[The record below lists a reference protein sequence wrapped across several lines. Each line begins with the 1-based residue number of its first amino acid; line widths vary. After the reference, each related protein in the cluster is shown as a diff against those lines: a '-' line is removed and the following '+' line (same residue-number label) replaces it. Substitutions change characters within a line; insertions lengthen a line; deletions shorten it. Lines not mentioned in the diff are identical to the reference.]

1 MIPVR
6 TTVVVKD
13 GGVSVDVLLTPHLYS
28 FKDQFGIDFATNL
41 ENAREVMENYAD
53 VCFLGAVNAWI
64 LDGKGTTED
73 LPFTRGDFHA
83 WAAQAPKEFGNFVS
97 FAVCALTGKTQAE
110 LAEDV
115 RKKSTAAAKEDAD
128 EPGERKKKRWP
139 WTGRKSKRSS

>member
-6 TTVVVKD
+6 TTVAVKD

-28 FKDQFGIDFATNL
+28 FKEQFEIDFATNL

-83 WAAQAPKEFGNFVS
+83 WAAQAPKEFGKFVS

-115 RKKSTAAAKEDAD
+115 RKKSEAKEDAQ
-128 EPGERKKKRWP
+128 EPEGGKKKRWR
-139 WTGRKSKRSS
+139 WIGRRSKRSS

>member
-1 MIPVR
+1 M
-6 TTVVVKD
+6 
-13 GGVSVDVLLTPHLYS
+13 DVLLTPHLYS
-28 FKDQFGIDFATNL
+28 FKEQFGIDFATNL

-64 LDGKGTTED
+64 LDGRGTTED

-83 WAAQAPKEFGNFVS
+83 WAAQAPKEFGKFVS

-115 RKKSTAAAKEDAD
+115 RKKSEAKEDAQ
-128 EPGERKKKRWP
+128 EPEGGKKKRWR
-139 WTGRKSKRSS
+139 WIGRRSKRSS